1 MTIQIKEKVMKPKR
15 KRRDGILRQT
25 QIMEIALRLF
35 SQKGYHATS
44 IDDIIGEAGIVKG
57 TFYLHFESKH
67 NLLESIID
75 NNLRMLFESIKLLDI
90 SMPKPVSEVKEF
102 YIQISRGLMQ
112 NEDMRLFVK
121 VFLRDAFGL
130 DQKLLD
136 KINIFFHQLVVIISD
151 YIAKAQADGRVVKY
165 INPLVISYSI
175 IGSVKEV
182 LFHWAVLDEKLD
194 IDATITTLLDVYF
207 GGMLEKGLT

>member
-1 MTIQIKEKVMKPKR
+1 MKPKR
-15 KRRDGILRQT
+15 KRRDGILRQA

-90 SMPKPVSEVKEF
+90 SMPKPVSEVKDF
-102 YIQISRGLMQ
+102 YIQVSRGLMQ
-112 NEDMRLFVK
+112 NEDLRLFVK

>member
-1 MTIQIKEKVMKPKR
+1 MKPKR

-136 KINIFFHQLVVIISD
+136 KINVFFHQLVVIISD

>member
-1 MTIQIKEKVMKPKR
+1 MKPKR
-15 KRRDGILRQT
+15 KRRDGLQRQA

-90 SMPKPVSEVKEF
+90 SMPKPVSEVKDF
-102 YIQISRGLMQ
+102 YIQVSRGLMQ
-112 NEDMRLFVK
+112 NEDLRLFVK

-130 DQKLLD
+130 DKQLLD
-136 KINIFFHQLVVIISD
+136 KINVFFHQLVVIISD

>member
-1 MTIQIKEKVMKPKR
+1 MKPKR
-15 KRRDGILRQT
+15 KRRDGILRQS

-75 NNLRMLFESIKLLDI
+75 KNLLMLFESIKLLDI
-90 SMPKPVSEVKEF
+90 SMPKPVSEVKDF
-102 YIQISRGLMQ
+102 YIQVSRGLMQ
-112 NEDMRLFVK
+112 NEDLRLFVK

-130 DQKLLD
+130 DKQLLD

-194 IDATITTLLDVYF
+194 IDVTITTLLDVYF
-207 GGMLEKGLT
+207 GGMLEKGLI

>member
-1 MTIQIKEKVMKPKR
+1 MKPKR
-15 KRRDGILRQT
+15 KRRDGILRQS

-35 SQKGYHATS
+35 SQMGYHATS

-90 SMPKPVSEVKEF
+90 SMPKPVSEVKDF
-102 YIQISRGLMQ
+102 YIQVSRGLMQ
-112 NEDMRLFVK
+112 NEDLRLFVK

-130 DQKLLD
+130 DKQLLD

-151 YIAKAQADGRVVKY
+151 YIAKAQTDGRVVKY

>member
-1 MTIQIKEKVMKPKR
+1 MKPKR
-15 KRRDGILRQT
+15 KRRDGIQRQA

-35 SQKGYHATS
+35 SNKGYHATS
-44 IDDIIGEAGIVKG
+44 IDDIITEAGIVKG

-75 NNLRMLFESIKLLDI
+75 THLKTLFESIKLLDI

-102 YIQISRGLMQ
+102 YIQVSRGLMQ
-112 NEDMRLFVK
+112 NEELRLFVK

-130 DQKLLD
+130 DRKLLD

-151 YIAKAQADGRVVKY
+151 YIAKAQADGRVVKHVS
-165 INPLVISYSI
+165 PLITSYSI

-194 IDATITTLLDVYF
+194 IDTSITTLLDIYF
-207 GGMLEKGLT
+207 GGMLERGLM